1 MVLWKYCSNSPLSL
15 HHFFLTR
22 YKITLSLTLSI
33 PPSFNSPLSVK
44 SQRPAFIGNSSYP
57 VLSFGLFEI
66 HEIDTSELSARA
78 ESGYLSYKS
87 TTLFLRENRNITLE
101 VKLHALSLR
110 IDALKKDH
118 VYFASGKH
126 YKPYNISRTVQPKR
140 MLVIQAGLPNHVE
153 LPERSGR
160 LQSPWRK
167 VLGGPAAS
175 ARRPMPASQKNTVR
189 NTRMAGTAA
198 ANRNLIARPQ
208 AQQAAGKSQD
218 SATFHLHIGLL
229 QLPAS
234 SIPPMRA
241 GDKRIFSA
249 PNRTRT
255 TWGQDSTVPPQ
266 AVLWS
271 KGEIR

>member
-1 MVLWKYCSNSPLSL
+1 MTGHQGVNISMTGHQGVETFMTGHQGVDTSTTGHGGVNTSMTMTSHGGVNTSMTMTGTRPDIVGQPFNHQGFDKPLMALWKYCSNSPLSL

-78 ESGYLSYKS
+78 ESGHLSYKS
-87 TTLFLRENRNITLE
+87 TTLFLRKNRNITLE

-126 YKPYNISRTVQPKR
+126 YKPYNISRT
-140 MLVIQAGLPNHVE
+140 GY
-153 LPERSGR
+153 
-160 LQSPWRK
+160 
-167 VLGGPAAS
+167 
-175 ARRPMPASQKNTVR
+175 
-189 NTRMAGTAA
+189 
-198 ANRNLIARPQ
+198 
-208 AQQAAGKSQD
+208 
-218 SATFHLHIGLL
+218 
-229 QLPAS
+229 
-234 SIPPMRA
+234 
-241 GDKRIFSA
+241 
-249 PNRTRT
+249 
-255 TWGQDSTVPPQ
+255 
-266 AVLWS
+266 
-271 KGEIR
+271 

>member
-1 MVLWKYCSNSPLSL
+1 
-15 HHFFLTR
+15 
-22 YKITLSLTLSI
+22 
-33 PPSFNSPLSVK
+33 
-44 SQRPAFIGNSSYP
+44 
-57 VLSFGLFEI
+57 
-66 HEIDTSELSARA
+66 
-78 ESGYLSYKS
+78 
-87 TTLFLRENRNITLE
+87 
-101 VKLHALSLR
+101 
-110 IDALKKDH
+110 
-118 VYFASGKH
+118 
-126 YKPYNISRTVQPKR
+126 
-140 MLVIQAGLPNHVE
+140 MLVIQEGLPNHVE

-234 SIPPMRA
+234 SIPPIGQDKGEPVTR
-241 GDKRIFSA
+241 GDSLPQTVLGRLGG
-249 PNRTRT
+249 RTRLFLPRPSY
-255 TWGQDSTVPPQ
+255 GAREKS
-266 AVLWS
+266 
-271 KGEIR
+271 